1 MGSKNKLKRFKE
13 NEDFKNVFQPSR
25 EDLVAKNFNYKGNWN
40 ELVFKNNN
48 PIVLELGCGKG
59 EYSVGLAK
67 MFPKKNFIGIDIKGA
82 RFWKG
87 AKISLSENINN
98 VVFVRSQIELIE
110 NIFDREEISEIW
122 ITFPDPQIKYK
133 RNKHR
138 LVNIDFINRYK
149 NILIKDGEINLK
161 TDSEFLH
168 GYLIGLIQGLNHE
181 IIYSNHDIYNRSGA
195 PIEATSIQTYY
206 ESLFLKEGKPITFLK
221 FKFNN

>member
-13 NEDFKNVFQPSR
+13 NELFSNVYQPSR
-25 EDLVAKNFNYKGNWN
+25 EDLVENNFNYKGSWN

-48 PIVLELGCGKG
+48 PIVVELGCGKG
-59 EYSVGLAK
+59 EYSIAMAK
-67 MFPKKNFIGIDIKGA
+67 KFPEKNFIGIDIKGA

-87 AKISLSENINN
+87 AKISLTENINN
-98 VVFVRSQIELIE
+98 VVFLRAQIELIE
-110 NIFDREEISEIW
+110 NIFSKEEISEIW

-138 LVNIDFINRYK
+138 LINIDYINKYK
-149 NILIKDGEINLK
+149 NILSKDGVINLK
-161 TDSEFLH
+161 TDSEFFH
-168 GYLIGLIQGLNHE
+168 GYSIGLIQGLNHE

-195 PIEATSIQTYY
+195 PIEATAIQTHY
-206 ESLFLKEGKPITFLK
+206 ESLFLKEGKSITFLK